1 MVIIT
6 DVGKLY
12 YFTNLNL
19 APLRGSF
26 PYTKPMMNQ
35 ASGEQGDRSW
45 CWFYPDKINGDDLR
59 DQHPRKYTM
68 INQ

>member
-19 APLRGSF
+19 APMRGSF
-26 PYTKPMMNQ
+26 PYKKPMMNQ
-35 ASGEQGDRSW
+35 ASGEQGDRS
-45 CWFYPDKINGDDLR
+45 
-59 DQHPRKYTM
+59 
-68 INQ
+68 